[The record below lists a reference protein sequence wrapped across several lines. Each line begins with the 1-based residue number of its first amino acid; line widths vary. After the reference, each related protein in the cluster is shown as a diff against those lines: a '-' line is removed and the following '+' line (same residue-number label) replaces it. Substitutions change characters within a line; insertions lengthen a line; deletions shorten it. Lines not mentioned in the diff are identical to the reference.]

1 MKFLTF
7 ILSLLMLSACAVLPA
22 SSDRDAQNP
31 PGPVTQL
38 PTFASTD
45 DAGLSRVEVNFDAAQ
60 ILSMESDPLQF
71 TLNLKGN
78 LPTPCHKLHVDVGE
92 PDAQNQIHID
102 AYSLVDPALACAQVL
117 QPFDVTVPIGS
128 FPAGRYTLWLNGE
141 MIGEIQA

>member
-7 ILSLLMLSACAVLPA
+7 ILSLLMLSACGVLTT
-22 SSDRDAQNP
+22 SSDRDTQNP
-31 PGPVTQL
+31 PGPVVQL
-38 PTFASTD
+38 PDAVAIDDTD
-45 DAGLSRVEVNFDAAQ
+45 LIRVEVTFDTAQ
-60 ILSMESDPLQF
+60 ILSMESNPLQF

-128 FPAGRYTLWLNGE
+128 FPAGRYTL
-141 MIGEIQA
+141 